1 MAKAKTLTAKAVE
14 VSFTSVSDIALQH
27 GQAENKIS
35 ACAEYA
41 LDTIKGF
48 PVLKEVSEEN
58 VKALRDGYSLHH
70 RSVYVPKTYAV
81 INGQYFEATPDHLAN
96 DKVEKI
102 NATIDWAMV
111 WTTNEM
117 ATEFKDRPEL
127 KKIIEKVR
135 KAHLTYVSDT
145 LGKLV
150 RKAESILKDRA
161 GIKTE
166 RKVVLFVNTVGDFF
180 TAQEKSVK
188 VKQTQRGDATANPEK
203 FKEAVKAFWLTYGQR
218 PTQSK

>member
-70 RSVYVPKTYAV
+70 
-81 INGQYFEATPDHLAN
+81 L
-96 DKVEKI
+96 
-102 NATIDWAMV
+102 
-111 WTTNEM
+111 
-117 ATEFKDRPEL
+117 
-127 KKIIEKVR
+127 
-135 KAHLTYVSDT
+135 
-145 LGKLV
+145 
-150 RKAESILKDRA
+150 
-161 GIKTE
+161 
-166 RKVVLFVNTVGDFF
+166 LF
-180 TAQEKSVK
+180 SY
-188 VKQTQRGDATANPEK
+188 R
-203 FKEAVKAFWLTYGQR
+203 
-218 PTQSK
+218 TQSRIRYSVNPL